1 MIRIPFYMARLL
13 VAAGLALMLALAA
26 EAPLAAAGEP
36 MLLPTDPL
44 PLVVG
49 EGEAGAR
56 FTIEVAAAPTEL
68 ERGLMYRPSMDD
80 DHGMLFVFAETR
92 PVAFW
97 MKNTPMPLDLVF
109 IGEDGR
115 VRAVRRG
122 EPWSIANIEP
132 GVPVRFVLELKAGM
146 AEKAGIAAGV
156 RLRHPLIAET
166 SRRR

>member
-1 MIRIPFYMARLL
+1 MIRIPLHMVRAL
-13 VAAGLALMLALAA
+13 AMAGLALLLALAA

-36 MLLPTDPL
+36 MLLPADPV

-56 FTIEVAAAPTEL
+56 FTIEVAAAPAEL
-68 ERGLMYRPSMDD
+68 ERGLMYRTSMDD
-80 DHGMLFVFAETR
+80 AHGMLFVFAETR

-109 IGEDGR
+109 IGEDGG

-122 EPWSIANIEP
+122 EPWSTANIES

-146 AEKAGIAAGV
+146 AEKAGIAEGV
-156 RLRHPLIAET
+156 RLRHPLIAEA